1 MKKSI
6 LLFAAI
12 ALCFTACQNK
22 GPEQKIDSLAKA
34 TDTGAVKTTACY
46 AYIKNR
52 DTVLLSFNTAGHTI
66 AGSLSNNLFE
76 KDKNSGTIAGLV
88 KGDTI
93 IADYTSTGEGM
104 TSVIQVAFLRKGD
117 QLLEGYAPTVEKN
130 GKLVFTNINALKFGA
145 SLVLSAIPCK

>member
-6 LLFAAI
+6 LYAAI
-12 ALCFTACQNK
+12 AVCFTACQNRS
-22 GPEQKIDSLAKA
+22 PEQKIDSLAEA
-34 TDTGAVKTTACY
+34 TDTGTVKTKACY

-76 KDKNSGTIAGLV
+76 KDKNSGTIAGLI

-93 IADYTSTGEGM
+93 IADYTATGEGM
-104 TSVIQVAFLRKGD
+104 TSVTQVAFLRKGD
-117 QLLEGYAPTVEKN
+117 QLLEGYAPTAEKN
-130 GKLVFTNINALKFGA
+130 GKQVFTSISELKFGT
-145 SLVLSAIPCK
+145 SLVLFAIPCK